1 MPGRFI
7 HSTVYLA
14 VFLVIIAEA
23 YLDGRKVLPHIIVLF
38 SLYNVHANKKA
49 LVQKEKSRFLMSCKA
64 HKKTKKPVNIQ
75 ERRFGF
81 WCLAEQKGVGNTIAR
96 GGVLKYNLGGYVPPG
111 SPKQD
116 PVLERFCIQND
127 TPF

>member
-1 MPGRFI
+1 MTDRHSGCQVALLIPPFI
-7 HSTVYLA
+7 L

-49 LVQKEKSRFLMSCKA
+49 LVQKEKSRFLLSCKA
-64 HKKTKKPVNIQ
+64 HKKKTKKPVNIQ

-81 WCLAEQKGVGNTIAR
+81 WWKTVS
-96 GGVLKYNLGGYVPPG
+96 GGTEGCRKHHSPGGTQV
-111 SPKQD
+111 
-116 PVLERFCIQND
+116 
-127 TPF
+127 

>member
-1 MPGRFI
+1 MTDRHSGCQVALLIPPFI
-7 HSTVYLA
+7 L

-49 LVQKEKSRFLMSCKA
+49 LVQKEKSRFLLSCKA

-81 WCLAEQKGVGNTIAR
+81 GWKTVS
-96 GGVLKYNLGGYVPPG
+96 GGTEGCRKHHNPGGYSSIIWVGMCRPG
-111 SPKQD
+111 
-116 PVLERFCIQND
+116 LQNR

>member
-1 MPGRFI
+1 MTDRHSGCQVALLIPPFI
-7 HSTVYLA
+7 L

-49 LVQKEKSRFLMSCKA
+49 LVQKEKSRFLLSCKA

-75 ERRFGF
+75 ERRFGLILVENSV
-81 WCLAEQKGVGNTIAR
+81 WRNRRVSE
-96 GGVLKYNLGGYVPPG
+96 
-111 SPKQD
+111 
-116 PVLERFCIQND
+116 
-127 TPF
+127 TP